1 MGRSCSRI
9 TSYINNLHPRKHGD
23 LYLVLEQIVART
35 IPLWNMSLTPLRK
48 IQPYRRITYRG
59 PLEDDNGKD
68 VGIQPEPGEFEPPS
82 PVEEVVDLRN
92 QYGELGL
99 QIIVRIETI
108 HLTPEEPKLPE
119 GDWKIEGQLVRGV
132 TYRNVYFLLN

>member
-1 MGRSCSRI
+1 MRRPRSRI

-23 LYLVLEQIVART
+23 LYFALEQIVART

-48 IQPYRRITYRG
+48 IQPYRRIIYRG

-68 VGIQPEPGEFEPPS
+68 VGIQPEPEEFEPPS

-92 QYGELGL
+92 QYEEPGL

-108 HLTPEEPKLPE
+108 YLTPEEPKLPE

-132 TYRNVYFLLN
+132 TYRNVYFLLS

>member
-1 MGRSCSRI
+1 MRRFCSRI
-9 TSYINNLHPRKHGD
+9 TSYINNLHPHKHGD

-108 HLTPEEPKLPE
+108 HLTPEKPKLSE
-119 GDWKIEGQLVRGV
+119 GDWKIEGQLVRNV